1 MEFDYKNPPK
11 DCCPPVMC
19 NPKKEDCCWVT
30 KVVIAA
36 VLGDDSE
43 TSKVKPENG
52 AYTNKIVE
60 YEANGAI
67 YFYSSDG
74 LWTKLGNKLPSAETA
89 SVEYVDTLNLKTT
102 RELKSYSDQ
111 GDAAT
116 LQLATTQA
124 QVRELQVL
132 NDAKDYADGKATAT
146 LNSAETYTDTKV
158 ATNLQTAKDYADAGD
173 AATLQ
178 AAKNYTDSAASSVV
192 TRTYVDNGDATT
204 LTTAKAYTDQEVGE
218 LSSGL
223 STVAETGEYSDL
235 LNRPTVPNIVVTS
248 VDPGVGAALPADTY
262 IFVYD
267 AGA

>member
-1 MEFDYKNPPK
+1 MEFDYKNLPK

-43 TSKVKPENG
+43 TSKVKPFNG

-74 LWTKLGNKLPSAETA
+74 IYTKLGNSSPSQETA
-89 SVEYVDTLNLKTT
+89 SVEYVDTHDRAVLRNAKA
-102 RELKSYSDQ
+102 YSDANSTTAYQ
-111 GDAAT
+111 KAT
-116 LQLATTQA
+116 SEA

-132 NDAKDYADGKATAT
+132 NDAKDYTDGKATAT

-158 ATNLQTAKDYADAGD
+158 ATNLQTAKDYADAQD
-173 AATLQ
+173 AINLQTAKDYADSVAGGGVAKSYVDAQDEATL
-178 AAKNYTDSAASSVV
+178 TS
-192 TRTYVDNGDATT
+192 
-204 LTTAKAYTDQEVGE
+204 AKAYTDEEITE
-218 LSSGL
+218 LSGGL
-223 STVAETGEYSDL
+223 ATVATTGDYTDL
-235 LNRPTVPNIVVTS
+235 INQPTIPNITVTS
-248 VDPGVGAALPADTY
+248 VDPGEGASLAMNNF

>member
-43 TSKVKPENG
+43 TSKVKPFNG

-74 LWTKLGNKLPSAETA
+74 IYTKLGNSSPSSETA
-89 SVEYVDTLNLKTT
+89 TVEYVDTLNQKTKK
-102 RELKSYSDQ
+102 ELKDFSDA
-111 GDAAT
+111 GDVAT
-116 LQLATTQA
+116 LQLANAQA

-132 NDAKDYADGKATAT
+132 NDAKDYTDGKATAT

-158 ATNLQTAKDYADAGD
+158 ATNLQAAKDYADAQDAINLQTAKDYADSVAGGGV
-173 AATLQ
+173 
-178 AAKNYTDSAASSVV
+178 AKS
-192 TRTYVDNGDATT
+192 YVDAQDEAM
-204 LTTAKAYTDQEVGE
+204 LTAAKAYTDQEVSE
-218 LSSGL
+218 ISGGL
-223 STVAETGEYSDL
+223 ATVASTGDYGDL
-235 LNRPTVPNIVVTS
+235 LNKPTVPNIVVTS
-248 VDPGVGAALPADTY
+248 VDPGVGADLPADTY